1 MHRPAQPLTRNL
13 VSVAPSSVLPPPS
26 SSPLPPF
33 SSSLLVLAWG
43 LSDKGSWCKHSEKLV
58 ESLQKQLIGLWRY
71 TWEILSQAAC
81 NPTRRWR
88 PNRSVGDV
96 VVIESYSYY
105 YRWYKQEWHNRKNR
119 KWRSEQ
125 PDNRGYTMK
134 PWQHRKH
141 VDSML
146 VLLHIKR
153 ISRAECNNS
162 SAPSSA
168 SQSPQAALSCES
180 WNAFGLNLSITG
192 LRRKLCRR

>member
-1 MHRPAQPLTRNL
+1 MYVLHTTYAHTPTPMRYSATGSWAISVDTHRTRQNACAQAGTTSTRNL

-43 LSDKGSWCKHSEKLV
+43 LSDKESWCKHSEKLV

-105 YRWYKQEWHNRKNR
+105 YRWYKQEWHNRKIE
-119 KWRSEQ
+119 SE
-125 PDNRGYTMK
+125 D
-134 PWQHRKH
+134 
-141 VDSML
+141 
-146 VLLHIKR
+146 
-153 ISRAECNNS
+153 
-162 SAPSSA
+162 PSSQTTEVTQW
-168 SQSPQAALSCES
+168 SHDNIGNMLIRCWYSC
-180 WNAFGLNLSITG
+180 I
-192 LRRKLCRR
+192 